1 MKKKKTGFRGGSPD
15 VGKATQFKPGKS
27 GNPGGRP
34 KALIAD
40 ASREW
45 LKQIDRNTGQTNAE
59 LIAKAQG
66 KKALKGE
73 TSAYNA
79 IADRTEGKPAQTQQ
93 HEVISHSPVKVE
105 IEAPDLIS
113 TLRQIYGLRSPD
125 SQQPV
130 KPLSVPATLDRGPV
144 AAEDRNQGS

>member
-1 MKKKKTGFRGGSPD
+1 MQKQKTGFRGGSPD
-15 VGKATQFKPGKS
+15 VGKATRFQSGKS

-34 KALIAD
+34 KALISD

-45 LKQIDRNTGQTNAE
+45 LKQIDGKTGETNAE

-79 IADRTEGKPAQTQQ
+79 LADRTEGKPAQTQQ
-93 HEVISHSPVKVE
+93 HEVISHSPVKVQ
-105 IEAPDLIS
+105 IEAPDFIS
-113 TLRQIYGLRSPD
+113 TIRQIYGLRSPD
-125 SQQPV
+125 SQQPAT
-130 KPLSVPATLDRGPV
+130 PLSVSATLDRGSV